1 MLHPTQEILVQTE
14 RQRKQYFC
22 GTTGDTGS
30 REAESARG
38 GESMQL
44 TKSDWS
50 RRLRILSMARSSAR
64 QGAQAEAL
72 RRGCWPQHAGG
83 DEKNSGQK
91 VSGATRALG
100 LKARAR
106 FWIMKSVHR
115 AHGELYSL
123 VLRRSQSAAIFVGST
138 A

>member
-1 MLHPTQEILVQTE
+1 MLHPTREILVQTE

-30 REAESARG
+30 REAESARV

-50 RRLRILSMARSSAR
+50 WRLRIPSMARSSAR

-72 RRGCWPQHAGG
+72 RMVCWPQHAGG
-83 DEKNSGQK
+83 DEKNSGKK
-91 VSGATRALG
+91 VSGATHTLG
-100 LKARAR
+100 LKARTL
-106 FWIMKSVHR
+106 FWV
-115 AHGELYSL
+115 
-123 VLRRSQSAAIFVGST
+123 
-138 A
+138 